1 MRQQGAPTPKQP
13 APAAGA
19 PERGGFAG
27 AARAMAPRQQPAK
40 GAAGPRPPGQA
51 AGAGPSGQPVGHGRR
66 PLTGACACALF
77 EGCRRVRLR
86 TVGAQARGRGIFK
99 HGRNE
104 RRRRRLRRAGGLRG
118 RPGQKG
124 AAQLRRAARIARR
137 RGRQGARAAPARC
150 SHRTPA
156 WSAGGEG
163 GSGALLASHAG
174 MVGVLAQIALR
185 RRARGAALANH
196 ARSRGLRYGG
206 HSNNS
211 SWASMSKG
219 VALGCLSSVLALFHV
234 EHQPR
239 CTTGSSRDPP
249 GSAGAGGA
257 LLRTPMAVRPLA
269 AGKVRA
275 LPSHRQAGN
284 SGCGA
289 GGAAAR
295 RGRVWGACRHGRAL
309 RKM

>member
-1 MRQQGAPTPKQP
+1 M
-13 APAAGA
+13 
-19 PERGGFAG
+19 AG
-27 AARAMAPRQQPAK
+27 AAAPQAPKTTRRAQCGMDT
-40 GAAGPRPPGQA
+40 
-51 AGAGPSGQPVGHGRR
+51 
-66 PLTGACACALF
+66 TGL
-77 EGCRRVRLR
+77 
-86 TVGAQARGRGIFK
+86 
-99 HGRNE
+99 
-104 RRRRRLRRAGGLRG
+104 RRRLRRAGGLRS
-118 RPGQKG
+118 RPGRRG

-137 RGRQGARAAPARC
+137 HGRQGAKAGPARG
-150 SHRTPA
+150 SRRTPA
-156 WSAGGEG
+156 RSPARGGVT
-163 GSGALLASHAG
+163 GARLASHAG
-174 MVGVLAQIALR
+174 IVSTLAQIALR

-211 SWASMSKG
+211 SWISMSKG
-219 VALGCLSSVLALFHV
+219 VALGCLSSVLALIDGGS
-234 EHQPR
+234 QPR
-239 CTTGSSRDPP
+239 CTPSSSRWP
-249 GSAGAGGA
+249 AGGAGVGGA

-275 LPSHRQAGN
+275 LPSNRQAGN

>member
-1 MRQQGAPTPKQP
+1 MEFLNRAEKN
-13 APAAGA
+13 AGA
-19 PERGGFAG
+19 VDCGGQAGSVAGRVERG
-27 AARAMAPRQQPAK
+27 
-40 GAAGPRPPGQA
+40 
-51 AGAGPSGQPVGHGRR
+51 
-66 PLTGACACALF
+66 
-77 EGCRRVRLR
+77 LR
-86 TVGAQARGRGIFK
+86 
-99 HGRNE
+99 
-104 RRRRRLRRAGGLRG
+104 
-118 RPGQKG
+118 
-124 AAQLRRAARIARR
+124 
-137 RGRQGARAAPARC
+137 
-150 SHRTPA
+150 
-156 WSAGGEG
+156 

-174 MVGVLAQIALR
+174 GVGAAPARCSHRTQAWSAGGGGGSGALLAPRRSIVTMRAKITLR

-219 VALGCLSSVLALFHV
+219 VALGCLSSVLALV
-234 EHQPR
+234 GGGSQPR
-239 CTTGSSRDPP
+239 CTPSSPRWPP
-249 GSAGAGGA
+249 GRAGVGGA

>member
-1 MRQQGAPTPKQP
+1 MWYGCNRVAPSI
-13 APAAGA
+13 AAG
-19 PERGGFAG
+19 
-27 AARAMAPRQQPAK
+27 
-40 GAAGPRPPGQA
+40 
-51 AGAGPSGQPVGHGRR
+51 
-66 PLTGACACALF
+66 
-77 EGCRRVRLR
+77 
-86 TVGAQARGRGIFK
+86 
-99 HGRNE
+99 
-104 RRRRRLRRAGGLRG
+104 RRAPQQAGSKGGS
-118 RPGQKG
+118 
-124 AAQLRRAARIARR
+124 AV
-137 RGRQGARAAPARC
+137 PARC

-163 GSGALLASHAG
+163 GSGALLASRRSIVT
-174 MVGVLAQIALR
+174 MLAQIALR

-219 VALGCLSSVLALFHV
+219 VALGCLSSVLALV
-234 EHQPR
+234 GEGIQPR
-239 CTTGSSRDPP
+239 CTPSSPRWPP
-249 GSAGAGGA
+249 GSAGVSGA

-284 SGCGA
+284 SGGGA

-295 RGRVWGACRHGRAL
+295 RGRGVAGGRWSAGTVAC
-309 RKM
+309 K

>member
-19 PERGGFAG
+19 PERGGLSG
-27 AARAMAPRQQPAK
+27 AARAMGPRQQPAR
-40 GAAGPRPPGQA
+40 GAAGPRPPAQA

-137 RGRQGARAAPARC
+137 HGRQGAKAGQARSSC
-150 SHRTPA
+150 RTPA
-156 WSAGGEG
+156 RSPARGGV
-163 GSGALLASHAG
+163 SGAQLVSRWRAVSRVRLSS
-174 MVGVLAQIALR
+174 LR
-185 RRARGAALANH
+185 RRRVARRPGHQRAAAGLARGVQGAALVAT
-196 ARSRGLRYGG
+196 APRSRG
-206 HSNNS
+206 
-211 SWASMSKG
+211 
-219 VALGCLSSVLALFHV
+219 
-234 EHQPR
+234 
-239 CTTGSSRDPP
+239 GSRKSRTRA
-249 GSAGAGGA
+249 GSALWWA
-257 LLRTPMAVRPLA
+257 
-269 AGKVRA
+269 
-275 LPSHRQAGN
+275 
-284 SGCGA
+284 
-289 GGAAAR
+289 
-295 RGRVWGACRHGRAL
+295 
-309 RKM
+309 

>member
-40 GAAGPRPPGQA
+40 GAAGPRPPAQA

-104 RRRRRLRRAGGLRG
+104 RRRRRLRRAGGLRS
-118 RPGQKG
+118 RPGRRG
-124 AAQLRRAARIARR
+124 AAQLRRAARVARR
-137 RGRQGARAAPARC
+137 PGHQRAAAGLARG
-150 SHRTPA
+150 SRRTPA
-156 WSAGGEG
+156 RSPARGGVT
-163 GSGALLASHAG
+163 GARLASHAG
-174 MVGVLAQIALR
+174 AVSTLAQIALR
-185 RRARGAALANH
+185 RRARGAARALRRRARGVALANH

-211 SWASMSKG
+211 SWISMSKG

-234 EHQPR
+234 EQQPR
-239 CTTGSSRDPP
+239 
-249 GSAGAGGA
+249 
-257 LLRTPMAVRPLA
+257 
-269 AGKVRA
+269 
-275 LPSHRQAGN
+275 
-284 SGCGA
+284 
-289 GGAAAR
+289 
-295 RGRVWGACRHGRAL
+295 
-309 RKM
+309 